1 MSEVSFHSDTSI
13 LSKEKEKTDM
23 KQTTK
28 NMLIAF
34 ILNLSFAIIEL
45 IGGIVTNSISIISDS
60 VHDLGDSLSIGVSL
74 ALEKK
79 SERKPDEKYT
89 YGYLRYS
96 LIGALVSSVVLIC
109 GSVFV
114 IYNSVT
120 RIMTPSEV
128 NYDGMLVLA
137 ILGVIINGIAA
148 LRTSRGSNL
157 NEKSISLHMLED
169 VLGWGAILIGSV
181 VIRFTGLH
189 ILDPIMSL
197 AITVYVLIHAITN
210 IKGVFDI
217 LLEKAPEGKN
227 VKEISEELVKLSG
240 VKDIHHI
247 HIWTLDGVNSYIT
260 LHAVIEESSDIEKFG
275 EIKHEIRH
283 TLEHFGISHSTIE
296 IEYKKCEADHCEPTT
311 EIRSGCHH
319 HHHDHGHSHAH

>member
-1 MSEVSFHSDTSI
+1 
-13 LSKEKEKTDM
+13 M
-23 KQTTK
+23 KQSTK
-28 NMLIAF
+28 NMLVAF
-34 ILNLSFAIIEL
+34 ILNLGFAVIEL
-45 IGGIVTNSISIISDS
+45 IGGIITNSISIISDS

-96 LIGALVSSVVLIC
+96 LIGALVSSLVLIG
-109 GSVFV
+109 GSALV
-114 IYNSVT
+114 IYNSVL
-120 RIMTPSEV
+120 RLMNPSEV
-128 NYDGMLVLA
+128 NYDGMIILA

-148 LRTSRGSNL
+148 LRTSHGHNL

-181 VIRFTGLH
+181 VIRFTGWY
-189 ILDPIMSL
+189 IVDPLMSL

-217 LLEKAPEGKN
+217 LLEKAPEGAD
-227 VKEISEELVKLSG
+227 VKEISEELLKLDG
-240 VKDIHHI
+240 VTDIHHI

-260 LHAVIEESSDIEKFG
+260 LHAVIDESSDIGKFG
-275 EIKHEIRH
+275 EIKHGIRH
-283 TLEHFGISHSTIE
+283 TLEHFGISHSTVE
-296 IEYKKCEADHCEPTT
+296 IEYKKCEHDHCEPVA

-319 HHHDHGHSHAH
+319 HHGHDHGHSHAH